1 MDSFEELFEEQ
12 LKDLYFAEKLI
23 LRSLPKLAKKVS
35 SKALHDAFLQHAEQ
49 TKGHLQR
56 LEQVFEPLDKKP
68 RGKRCAAM
76 EGLMAE
82 ADELAMIDGFFTAVF
97 AEDTI
102 AMRACSPAPR
112 PLSIMKLRVMAP
124 SAPGPKSWARTR

>member
-56 LEQVFEPLDKKP
+56 LEQVFELLDKKP

-82 ADELAMIDGFFTAVF
+82 ADELMEEAAESPTRDAGLLACAQAV
-97 AEDTI
+97 EHYEI
-102 AMRACSPAPR
+102 ARY
-112 PLSIMKLRVMAP
+112 
-124 SAPGPKSWARTR
+124 GT